1 MILLTRRAQHTRLTG
16 GTGTARADVGVSSD
30 GSDSDS
36 DSESDSELGSDM
48 VPRCL
53 AECDATLLAALDE
66 VESFE
71 QLCSVVAPLFASGC
85 VDACRGTADEEE
97 IRPVLEF
104 CGLRTPTPTPCA
116 RRLPVAPSHT

>member
-1 MILLTRRAQHTRLTG
+1 MESDDSDDSEMELT
-16 GTGTARADVGVSSD
+16 
-30 GSDSDS
+30 SDSDSNS

-48 VPRCL
+48 VLRCL

-116 RRLPVAPSHT
+116 RRLPAAPSHT